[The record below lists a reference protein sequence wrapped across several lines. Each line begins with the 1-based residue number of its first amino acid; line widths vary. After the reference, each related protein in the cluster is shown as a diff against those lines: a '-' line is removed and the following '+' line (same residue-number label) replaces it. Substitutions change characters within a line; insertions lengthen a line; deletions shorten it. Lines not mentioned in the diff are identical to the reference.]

1 MFGNLQQKCCLL
13 FIEFKNARVGIHLT
27 SDHSSLSEMKCQKEG
42 QNYPSFIIVYSL
54 LIVNL
59 FLVLFSLF

>member
-27 SDHSSLSEMKCQKEG
+27 SDV
-42 QNYPSFIIVYSL
+42 IL
-54 LIVNL
+54 L
-59 FLVLFSLF
+59 